1 MQISKS
7 SRKIIEA
14 GIWLAGLTAVAV
26 ADPWA
31 PSLINVCFF
40 EAAGLSF
47 CPGHGLGHAVGFM
60 ARGEFLLSFQSHP
73 FAIPVV
79 GVLLSHIYCLIHS
92 ASALLQTPT
101 TDVQS
106 NQISTRA

>member
-1 MQISKS
+1 MQKSKS
-7 SRKIIEA
+7 NRKLVET
-14 GIWLAGLTAVAV
+14 GIWLVGLIAVAV

-31 PSLINVCFF
+31 PSLINACLF

-79 GVLLSHIYCLIHS
+79 GVLLSHIYSLIHS

-101 TDVQS
+101 TDVQN
-106 NQISTRA
+106 NQIPTRA